1 MSTEFKETQGKPI
14 ICKAMVAW
22 EPNKPLSEEEIEV
35 APPGPGE
42 VRVKV
47 VANALCHTDVY
58 TLNGQ
63 DAEGKF
69 PCILGHEAGAI
80 VESIGEGVTSVA
92 VGDHVIPC
100 YQPQCSEPGCI
111 FCQRPGINLC
121 PKIRGSQG
129 TGVMPDG
136 TVRFK
141 HVKTGKEIYHF
152 MGCSTF
158 SEYTVIAEISA
169 AKINP
174 EADLK
179 KMCLL
184 GCGVATGWGAVWNTT
199 RVPPGASVAVF
210 GLGAVGLSVVQAAKM
225 AGASRIIGI
234 DVNKNKE
241 QAAREFGCTD
251 FVNPKDYDKPIQQVL
266 VEMTQWG
273 VEFTYDCT
281 GNTEVMRSALEASHR
296 GWGVSCVIGV
306 AAAGKTIETRPFQ
319 LITGRTWCGTAFG
332 GWKSRSQVPV
342 LVERVMR
349 GDLKIDPYITHTFKG
364 VGTMNE
370 AVKVLHDGECLRAVS
385 EY

>member
-1 MSTEFKETQGKPI
+1 MSEFKESEGKPI
-14 ICKAMVAW
+14 VCKAMVAW
-22 EPNKPLSEEEIEV
+22 EPNKPLSSEEIEV
-35 APPGPGE
+35 APPAKGE
-42 VRVKV
+42 IRVKV
-47 VANALCHTDVY
+47 IANALCHTDVY
-58 TLNGQ
+58 TLTGQ

-80 VESIGEGVTSVA
+80 VESVGEGVTNV
-92 VGDHVIPC
+92 VPGDHVIPC
-100 YQPQCSEPGCI
+100 YQPQCAEADCI
-111 FCQRPGINLC
+111 FCQRSGINLC
-121 PKIRGSQG
+121 PKIRGTQG

-136 TVRFK
+136 TSRFK
-141 HVKTGKEIYHF
+141 HVKTGKPIYHF

-158 SEYTVIAEISA
+158 SEYTVIAAISA

-199 RVPPGASVAVF
+199 KVPPGASVAVF
-210 GLGAVGLSVVQAAKM
+210 GLGAVGLSVVQAAKI
-225 AGASRIIGI
+225 AGAGKIFGI
-234 DVNKNKE
+234 DINPKKE
-241 QAAREFGCTD
+241 KLFKEFGGTD

-266 VEMTQWG
+266 VEKTQWG
-273 VEFTYDCT
+273 VEYTFDCT

-296 GWGVSCVIGV
+296 GWGTSCVIGV

-332 GWKSRSQVPV
+332 GWKSRSEVPR
-342 LVERVMR
+342 LVERVMA
-349 GDLKIDPYITHTFKG
+349 GDLVIEPYVTHTFKG
-364 VGTMNE
+364 VDTMNE
-370 AVKVLHDGECLRAVS
+370 AVDALHGGDCLRAVT

>member
-1 MSTEFKETQGKPI
+1 MSEQKDHTGKPI
-14 ICKAMVAW
+14 VCKAMVAW
-22 EPNKPLSEEEIEV
+22 EPNKPLSCEEIEV
-35 APPGPGE
+35 AAPRKGE
-42 VRVKV
+42 IRIKV

-58 TLNGQ
+58 TLSGQ

-92 VGDHVIPC
+92 VGDHIIPC

-111 FCQRPGINLC
+111 FCQRPDINLC
-121 PKIRGSQG
+121 PKIRNFQG
-129 TGVMPDG
+129 GGVMPDG
-136 TVRFK
+136 TCRFK
-141 HVKTGKEIYHF
+141 HVKTGAPIYHF

-199 RVPPGASVAVF
+199 KVPPGASVAVF
-210 GLGAVGLSVVQAAKM
+210 GIGAVGLAVVQAAKA
-225 AGASRIIGI
+225 AGAGRIFGI
-234 DVNKNKE
+234 DINAKKE
-241 QAAREFGCTD
+241 KIFREFGGTD
-251 FVNPKDYDKPIQQVL
+251 FINPKDHPDKTIQQVL
-266 VEMTQWG
+266 IEMTKWG
-273 VEFTYDCT
+273 VEYTYDCT
-281 GNTEVMRSALEASHR
+281 GNVAVMRSALEAAHR
-296 GWGVSCVIGV
+296 GWGTSCVVGV

-319 LITGRTWCGTAFG
+319 LITGRTWKGTAFG
-332 GWKSRSQVPV
+332 GWKSRSQVPA
-342 LVERVMR
+342 LVDRVMA
-349 GDLKIDPYITHTFKG
+349 GGLDIEPYITHTFKG
-364 VGTMNE
+364 VDTMNE
-370 AVKVLHDGECLRAVS
+370 AIECLHSGECLRAVS